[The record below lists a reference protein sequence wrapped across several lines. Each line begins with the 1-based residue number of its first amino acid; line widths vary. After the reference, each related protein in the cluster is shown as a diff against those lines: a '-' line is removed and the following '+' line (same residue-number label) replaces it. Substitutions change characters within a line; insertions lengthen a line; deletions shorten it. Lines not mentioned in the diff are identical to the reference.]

1 MRIRPPSSRAV
12 FKIRFSIFDVV
23 LAAIAPL
30 LALYVRE
37 AYILSYDGAVLA
49 GIYCLVSLTFSLVAF
64 AAFGVRD
71 AMPRYFSVHDAIDL
85 AKAVFVAELMTC
97 IVLFTFTRLEGI
109 PRSTPVIHGLI
120 LGAGLVSLRA
130 LAHLADRDRKLADR
144 PRNAESENIILIG
157 LNDLSSLYM
166 KALEAFAAGRQRI
179 IALLDDRPR
188 AIGRSVHGVRV
199 FGPPAH
205 LRSLVEEFAVHG
217 IRTDRVVVGGEAD
230 CLSDEALSEIEQVC
244 AQCNIK
250 LDYVPHLF
258 GFGPATST
266 AEVDRAVSAP
276 AAAAETIRSVPLR
289 RYFRFKRLIDFIVAL
304 LLVIALLPVWLVVVC
319 LAFLDVG
326 APILFWQQRTGQDG
340 RHFLLHKIRTLRPP
354 FDWRGRPIA
363 DRQRVSWIGQL
374 LRGTRLDE
382 LPQLLNVLVGD
393 MSLIGPRPLLPRDQ
407 PPTPA
412 VRLMVRPG
420 ITGWAQVNGG
430 KLLSPRE
437 KEVLD
442 EWYIR
447 NASLRLDLS
456 ILAMTLASLVRGDRR
471 SEQAL
476 LAARNAARPGGDGET
491 PSARIGDASHLVSTL
506 IQDESP
512 PPIARSW

>member
-1 MRIRPPSSRAV
+1 
-12 FKIRFSIFDVV
+12 
-23 LAAIAPL
+23 
-30 LALYVRE
+30 
-37 AYILSYDGAVLA
+37 
-49 GIYCLVSLTFSLVAF
+49 
-64 AAFGVRD
+64 
-71 AMPRYFSVHDAIDL
+71 
-85 AKAVFVAELMTC
+85 
-97 IVLFTFTRLEGI
+97 
-109 PRSTPVIHGLI
+109 
-120 LGAGLVSLRA
+120 
-130 LAHLADRDRKLADR
+130 
-144 PRNAESENIILIG
+144 
-157 LNDLSSLYM
+157 
-166 KALEAFAAGRQRI
+166 
-179 IALLDDRPR
+179 
-188 AIGRSVHGVRV
+188 
-199 FGPPAH
+199 
-205 LRSLVEEFAVHG
+205 
-217 IRTDRVVVGGEAD
+217 VGGETD

-250 LDYVPHLF
+250 LDYVPRLF

-266 AEVDRAVSAP
+266 AEVGRAASAP
-276 AAAAETIRSVPLR
+276 AAVAETIHSVPLR
-289 RYFRFKRLIDFIVAL
+289 RYFRFKRLIDFVVAL
-304 LLVIALLPVWLVVVC
+304 LLVIVLLPVWLAVVC

-382 LPQLLNVLVGD
+382 LPQLLNVVVGD

-412 VRLMVRPG
+412 VRLTVRPG

-437 KEVLD
+437 KEILD

-471 SEQAL
+471 SERAL

-491 PSARIGDASHLVSTL
+491 PSARLGDASHRPIPVSPL